1 MLWAKSQA
9 CSPEI
14 VLSFQDPERFKGDV
28 EKVGHGAE
36 IGAKT
41 FSSKLWQ
48 AFNPLMAVSITCM
61 DADAHTG
68 KKGTQTTRIQTGNK
82 AEGDPVSC

>member
-48 AFNPLMAVSITCM
+48 AFNPLYLWL
-61 DADAHTG
+61 
-68 KKGTQTTRIQTGNK
+68 
-82 AEGDPVSC
+82 